1 MKVISDKNK
10 YLNCYGLKMVN
21 AKKLWDSGCTGQGKV
36 VAVIDTGCAQHDLIK
51 DNILAGLNFSSD
63 DGRSRQVYNDYNGH
77 GTHVAGIVS
86 LVAPDAKL
94 LILKVLDRNGSGS
107 YTNIIEAID
116 FAVSQKVD
124 VISMSLGGMEG
135 DESLHGAIKN
145 AIDNNILV
153 VCAAGNDGDGESIT
167 EENNYPGAYNEVI
180 EVGAIDENLNITS
193 FSNSNKNIDLVA
205 PGENIVSTHLNN
217 AYAELSGTSQA
228 TPFVSGILVLLKEYY
243 EREFGRE
250 LTEMEIYS
258 HLIKNTVDL
267 DNISRTMQGNGYLC
281 IK

>member
-1 MKVISDKNK
+1 MKIISDKNE
-10 YLNCYGLKMVN
+10 YLNCYGLRMVN
-21 AKKLWDSGCTGQGKV
+21 AKKLWDVGCTGKGKV
-36 VAVIDTGCAQHDLIK
+36 VAVIDTGCSQHEMIK
-51 DNILAGLNFSSD
+51 DNILSGLNFSLD
-63 DGRSRQVYNDYNGH
+63 DGRNRQVYNDYNGH

-94 LILKVLDRNGSGS
+94 LILKVLDKSGNGS

-116 FAVSQKVD
+116 YAVSQKVD

-145 AIDNNILV
+145 AIENNILV
-153 VCAAGNDGDGESIT
+153 VCAAGNDGDGESDT

-180 EVGAIDENLNITS
+180 EVGAIDENLNITR

-205 PGENIVSTHLNN
+205 PGEKIISTHLNN

-228 TPFVSGILVLLKEYY
+228 TPFVSGVLVLIKEYY

-258 HLIKNTVDL
+258 HLIKNTMDL